1 MKRKKHPY
9 SAYGQKL
16 KIELIRRGI
25 TQRELAKRTG
35 ISHKVISD
43 MIHGK
48 YGTKEN
54 MEAIRRC
61 LKEWGDQDEAV

>member
-1 MKRKKHPY
+1 MERKKHPY

-16 KIELIRRGI
+16 MITLIRYGI

-35 ISHKVISD
+35 IHYKVISD

-54 MEAIRRC
+54 MEAIRHC

>member
-16 KIELIRRGI
+16 MITLIRYGI

-35 ISHKVISD
+35 IHYKVISD
-43 MIHGK
+43 IIHGK
-48 YGTKEN
+48 NCKPEHYNT
-54 MEAIRRC
+54 IQRC
-61 LKEWGDQDEAV
+61 LKEWGDQDAAV